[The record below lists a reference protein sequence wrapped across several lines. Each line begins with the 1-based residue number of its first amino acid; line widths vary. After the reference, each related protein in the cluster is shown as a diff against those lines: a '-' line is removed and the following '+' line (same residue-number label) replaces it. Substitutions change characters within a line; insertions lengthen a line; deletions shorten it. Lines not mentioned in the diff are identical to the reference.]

1 VIGVFRPK
9 EKTVQTGKRVVIVG
23 GVAGGASCATRLRR
37 HREDIDILLLER
49 GPHVSFANC
58 GLPYFIG
65 GVIEDELSLFLA
77 DVDLFR
83 ERFRIDARIHAEVT
97 AIDRKNKTVSVLDHQ
112 TGESYAESYDELV
125 LAPGARPIRPP
136 LPGIELD
143 GIFSLRNVPDS
154 VRIKNWIDEHN
165 VKRAIVVGGG
175 FIGLEMIENLLHL
188 GIHTTVVERDLQ
200 VLPALDQE
208 MTIPLRNALQQR
220 GVAMYL
226 GETVSAFTYTDGAI
240 QVHTE
245 RGKKLTGELVILA
258 IGVTPENNLARD
270 AGLTLGPKGHV
281 VVDKNLR
288 SSDPHIYAI
297 GDCIQVRHVVSGRK
311 TALPLAGPANRQ
323 GRIVADMLAGRGRFF
338 RGVQGTAVCG
348 FCDLTAATTGVN
360 EKTLQQQEDIEYSA
374 VYAHP
379 GNHVGYYPGASTL
392 YTKLLYD
399 KSDGRI
405 LGAQIVGE
413 AGVARRID
421 VIAMAIQM
429 KATVFDLEESELCY
443 APQYGAAKDP
453 VNVIGMIA
461 ANEMR
466 GDLSISH
473 WDDMGKDGA
482 LVLDVRDADEV
493 AAHSLPG
500 ALHIPLNELR
510 QRQNELPA
518 DQVIQVSCAV
528 GARAYNAVRLLR
540 NLGYQASLLSGGEQT
555 FSHLTSCHDS
565 SNACWAVR
573 DKMDFLLSWEVM
585 RETLGGDDAE
595 LKELLSTLQNP
606 KVFVDLPLENVAEA
620 FRRMDAIEFKRGDI
634 IMEQGQPGDH
644 FYIIK
649 EGIVEIWQTGI
660 YDSEQKKVAERE
672 AGEHLGEE
680 ALITGGTRSATVKAI
695 TDGVLLRLAG
705 DDFQE
710 LIKKPSIEEVDA
722 DTVTSLMEAGHKILD
737 VRYEEEYEEE
747 HIPDVQLI
755 PLPEL
760 RNRLNELDPTAR
772 YVTVCLSGKRSAVAS
787 MILRKNH
794 ISAVSLKNG
803 LREWPH
809 PMVSEY

>member
-1 VIGVFRPK
+1 M
-9 EKTVQTGKRVVIVG
+9 QTAKRVVIVG

-65 GVIEDELSLFLA
+65 GVIEDEQSLFLA
-77 DVDLFR
+77 NVDLFR
-83 ERFRIDARIHAEVT
+83 ERFRIDARVNAEVT
-97 AIDRKNKTVSVLDHQ
+97 AIDRQNRTVTVLDHG
-112 TGESYAESYDELV
+112 TGECYTEDYDDLV
-125 LAPGARPIRPP
+125 LAPGARPIRPS
-136 LPGIELD
+136 LPGIDLD

-154 VRIKNWIDEHN
+154 VQIKNWISEHK

-188 GIHTTVVERDLQ
+188 GIHTTLVERDLQ
-200 VLPALDQE
+200 VLPPLDQE
-208 MTIPLRNALQQR
+208 MSIPLRNALQQR

-226 GETVSAFTYTDGAI
+226 GEAVSGFERTDGAL
-240 QVHTE
+240 QVSTE
-245 RGKKLTGELVILA
+245 RGKKLSGDLVILA
-258 IGVTPENNLARD
+258 IGVSPESDLARE
-270 AGLTLGPKGHV
+270 AGLTLGPRGHV

-288 SSDPHIYAI
+288 SSDSHIYAI
-297 GDCIQVRHVVSGRK
+297 GDCIQVRHIISGRK
-311 TALPLAGPANRQ
+311 TAMPLAGPANRQ

-348 FCDLTAATTGVN
+348 FFGLTAATTGVN
-360 EKTLQQQEDIEYSA
+360 EKALQLQEDIEYSA

-379 GNHVGYYPGASTL
+379 GNHVGYYPGATTL

-399 KSDGRI
+399 KTDGRI

-466 GDLSISH
+466 GDLGISH

-482 LVLDVRDADEV
+482 LVLDVRDANEV
-493 AAHSLPG
+493 AARALPG
-500 ALHIPLNELR
+500 ALHIPLNDLR
-510 QRQNELPA
+510 KRQDELPRDKA
-518 DQVIQVSCAV
+518 IQVSCAV
-528 GARAYNAVRLLR
+528 GARAYNAVRLLH
-540 NLGYQASLLSGGEQT
+540 NLGYRASLLSGGEQT

-565 SNACWAVR
+565 SDACWAAR

-585 RETLGGDDAE
+585 RETLGADDDE
-595 LKELLSTLQNP
+595 LKQLLSTMQNP
-606 KVFVDLPLENVAEA
+606 KVFVDLPLENVSEA
-620 FRRMDAIEFKRGDI
+620 FRRMDAIEVNRGDT

-649 EGIVEIWQTGI
+649 EGTFDIWQTGI
-660 YDSEQKKVAERE
+660 YDDEQQKVAERSV
-672 AGEHLGEE
+672 GEHLGEE
-680 ALITGGTRSATVKAI
+680 ALITGGTRSATVKAA

-722 DTVTSLMEAGHKILD
+722 ERVALLMQNKHKILD
-737 VRYEEEYEEE
+737 VRYEEEYDEG

-760 RNRLNELDPTAR
+760 RNRLDELDPSAS
-772 YVTVCLSGKRSAVAS
+772 YITVCLSGKRSAVAS

-794 ISAVSLKNG
+794 FPAISLKNG
-803 LREWPH
+803 LRDWPH